1 MLSFWFVENGRFS
14 QNHKNYELTFYS
26 KIGVDRFDRCS
37 KTLHCACVQ
46 YVTYSV
52 WKAGATAQTTP
63 IFNKSSTLV
72 FLAVRIPMWNIFR
85 YEYSIHMRM
94 LHKKNKQNWTSGS
107 WDIGIVLHLRSDRYS
122 VRGIIPWIIPKNLN
136 ISLNL
141 NQNRKYFSPLVSDP
155 GRFEW

>member
-1 MLSFWFVENGRFS
+1 MLSFWCVENGRFS

-85 YEYSIHMRM
+85 YEYSIQMRI
-94 LHKKNKQNWTSGS
+94 LHKNNKQNWTSGS
-107 WDIGIVLHLRSDRYS
+107 WDIGIVLHFRSDRYS
-122 VRGIIPWIIPKNLN
+122 VRGRPCRDRPI
-136 ISLNL
+136 
-141 NQNRKYFSPLVSDP
+141 
-155 GRFEW
+155 